1 MSNAELERWNQRFS
15 APDYIFGTAPNAFL
29 AANAARLRRGQRAL
43 CVADGEGRNSVFLA
57 ELGLDVRAMDFSPN
71 ALAKARALAK
81 ERGVTVRFEQA
92 DLETWTWPVGE
103 FDVVVAI
110 FIQFCPPPLR
120 ARVFQSMK
128 RALKPGG
135 LILMQGY
142 RPKQL
147 EYKTGGPS
155 QVEQLYTRELL
166 EQEFA
171 DCASVEIEEYD
182 REVHEGA
189 GHGGMSA
196 LIDLVAR
203 K

>member
-1 MSNAELERWNQRFS
+1 MSELERWDTRYA
-15 APDYIFGTAPNAFL
+15 APGFLFGTEPNAFL
-29 AANAARLRRGQRAL
+29 KNQAHLLKAGQKAL
-43 CVADGEGRNSVFLA
+43 SIADGEGRNSVFLA

-71 ALAKARALAK
+71 ALAKAQVLAK

-92 DLETWTWPVGE
+92 DLETWTWPAGE

-110 FIQFCPPPLR
+110 FIQFCEPAMR
-120 ARVFQSMK
+120 ARVFENMK

-142 RPKQL
+142 SPKQL

-166 EQEFA
+166 EKAFA
-171 DCASVEIEEYD
+171 DCTSVEIEEYD
-182 REVHEGA
+182 REMHEGA

-196 LIDLVAR
+196 LIDLIAR

>member
-1 MSNAELERWNQRFS
+1 MSEFERWETRYA
-15 APDYIFGTAPNAFL
+15 APGYHFGKEPNAFL
-29 AANAARLRRGQRAL
+29 ESKAHLLKAGQKAL
-43 CVADGEGRNSVFLA
+43 SIADGEGRNSVFLA
-57 ELGLDVRAMDFSPN
+57 GLGLDVVAMDFSPA
-71 ALAKARALAK
+71 ALAKARALAA

-92 DLETWTWPVGE
+92 ELETWMWPASE

-120 ARVFQSMK
+120 ARVFESMK

-142 RPKQL
+142 RPEQL
-147 EYKTGGPS
+147 KYKTGGPS

-166 EQEFA
+166 EKAFA
-171 DCASVEIEEYD
+171 DCVSVEIEEYD
-182 REVHEGA
+182 REVYEGS

>member
-1 MSNAELERWNQRFS
+1 MSELERWETRYA
-15 APDYIFGTAPNAFL
+15 APGYHFGKAPNAFL
-29 AANAARLRRGQRAL
+29 KGKAHLLKAGQKAL
-43 CVADGEGRNSVFLA
+43 SVADGEGRNSVFLA

-71 ALAKARALAK
+71 ALAKARALAE
-81 ERGVTVRFEQA
+81 ERGVTVHFERA
-92 DLETWTWPVGE
+92 DLETWTWPAGE
-103 FDVVVAI
+103 FDLVVAI
-110 FIQFCPPPLR
+110 FIQFCPPALR
-120 ARVFQSMK
+120 ARVFENMK

-142 RPKQL
+142 RPEQL
-147 EYKTGGPS
+147 KYKTGGPS

-166 EQEFA
+166 EQSFA

-196 LIDLVAR
+196 LIDLIAR

>member
-1 MSNAELERWNQRFS
+1 MSEFERWETRY
-15 APDYIFGTAPNAFL
+15 ATPGYHFGKEPNAFL
-29 AANAARLRRGQRAL
+29 KSKAHLLKAGQKAL
-43 CVADGEGRNSVFLA
+43 SIADGEGRNGVFLA

-92 DLETWTWPVGE
+92 DLETWAWPVGE

-110 FIQFCPPPLR
+110 FIQFLTPALR
-120 ARVFQSMK
+120 ARVFESMR

-166 EQEFA
+166 ETAFA
-171 DCASVEIEEYD
+171 DCAFVEIEEYD

-196 LIDLVAR
+196 LIDLVAGR
-203 K
+203 

>member
-1 MSNAELERWNQRFS
+1 MSEFERWETRYA
-15 APDYIFGTAPNAFL
+15 APGYHFGTEPNAFL
-29 AANAARLRRGQRAL
+29 MSKAHLLKAGQKAL
-43 CVADGEGRNSVFLA
+43 SIADGEGRNSVFLA
-57 ELGLDVRAMDFSPN
+57 QLGLDVLAMDYSPA
-71 ALAKARALAK
+71 ALAKARALAG

-92 DLETWTWPVGE
+92 DLETWKWPVAE

-120 ARVFQSMK
+120 ARVFESMK

-142 RPKQL
+142 RPEQL

-155 QVEQLYTRELL
+155 QIEQLYTRELL
-166 EQEFA
+166 EEAFA
-171 DCASVEIEEYD
+171 DCGSVEIEEYD
-182 REVHEGA
+182 REVQEGA

>member
-1 MSNAELERWNQRFS
+1 MSEFERWETRY
-15 APDYIFGTAPNAFL
+15 AVPGYHFGTEPNAFL
-29 AANAARLRRGQRAL
+29 KSKAHLLRAGQKAL
-43 CVADGEGRNSVFLA
+43 CIADGEGRNGVFLA
-57 ELGLDVRAMDFSPN
+57 GLGLDVLAMDFSPA
-71 ALAKARALAK
+71 ALAKARSLAR
-81 ERGVTVRFEQA
+81 ERGVAVRFEQA
-92 DLETWTWPVGE
+92 DLETWTWPAGE
-103 FDVVVAI
+103 FDVAVAI
-110 FIQFCPPPLR
+110 FIQFCTPVLR
-120 ARVFQSMK
+120 ARVFENMK

-142 RPKQL
+142 RPEQL
-147 EYKTGGPS
+147 KFKTGGPS

-166 EQEFA
+166 EKAFA

-182 REVHEGA
+182 REMHEGT

>member
-1 MSNAELERWNQRFS
+1 MSELERWETRY
-15 APDYIFGTAPNAFL
+15 AVPGYHFGKEPNAFL
-29 AANAARLRRGQRAL
+29 KSKTHLLKAGQKVL
-43 CVADGEGRNSVFLA
+43 SIADGEGRNGVFLA
-57 ELGLDVRAMDFSPN
+57 EQGLDVSAMDFSP
-71 ALAKARALAK
+71 AAVAKARALAK

-92 DLETWTWPVGE
+92 DLETWTWPIGE
-103 FDVVVAI
+103 FDAVVAI
-110 FIQFCPPPLR
+110 FIQFCPPALR
-120 ARVFQSMK
+120 ARVFDNMK
-128 RALKPGG
+128 RTLRRGG

-142 RPKQL
+142 RPEQL
-147 EYKTGGPS
+147 KYKTGGPS

-166 EQEFA
+166 ETAFA

>member
-1 MSNAELERWNQRFS
+1 MSELERWEARYA
-15 APDYIFGTAPNAFL
+15 APGYHFGKEPNAFL
-29 AANAARLRRGQRAL
+29 KSKAGLLEAGQKAL
-43 CVADGEGRNSVFLA
+43 SIADGEGRNSVFLA
-57 ELGLDVRAMDFSPN
+57 ELGLDVLAMDFSPA

-81 ERGVTVRFEQA
+81 ERGVTVRFELA

-103 FDVVVAI
+103 LDVAVAI

-120 ARVFQSMK
+120 ARVFESMK

-142 RPKQL
+142 RPEQL
-147 EYKTGGPS
+147 RYKTGGPS
-155 QVEQLYTRELL
+155 QVEQLYTRNLL
-166 EQEFA
+166 EQAFA

-182 REVHEGA
+182 RQVHEGA

-203 K
+203 R

>member
-1 MSNAELERWNQRFS
+1 MSEFERWETRYAGPGFL
-15 APDYIFGTAPNAFL
+15 FGTAPNAFL
-29 AANAARLRRGQRAL
+29 RSKAHLLKAGQRAL
-43 CVADGEGRNSVFLA
+43 SIADGEGRNSVFLA

-110 FIQFCPPPLR
+110 FIQFCAPPLR
-120 ARVFQSMK
+120 ARVFESMQ
-128 RALKPGG
+128 RALRPGG

-155 QVEQLYTRELL
+155 QVELLYTRELL
-166 EQEFA
+166 EKTFA
-171 DCASVEIEEYD
+171 GCASVEIEEYD
-182 REVHEGA
+182 REVHEGS

-196 LIDLVAR
+196 LIDLAAR